1 MARQSHRNATHESS
15 TVVPRVP
22 GSTADQLVHESY
34 ISYEAREEVSV
45 TIVDVIAEIRD
56 QPVTDLVPRIDGAV
70 DPDALDRIV
79 RPLPDGT
86 PRSGMVTFRVGDCL
100 VRLHGDGL
108 LQIYDSPEGP
118 VDRPTDPGG
127 N

>member
-1 MARQSHRNATHESS
+1 MARQSHRNAALESN

-22 GSTADQLVHESY
+22 DTTADHLVHESY

-56 QPVTDLVPRIDGAV
+56 QPLTELVPRIDGAV

-86 PRSGMVTFRVGDCL
+86 PRTGVVTFSVSDCL

-108 LQIYDSPEGP
+108 LRIYDSSERP